1 MGYYRDL
8 SMEILGDRT
17 RVAILRFLYRNK
29 PNRFSQ
35 KQISDSIG
43 VHPSSISR
51 ACSSLEK
58 LNLIDRFSAG
68 KTILYKL
75 DEDSYITQKIL
86 VPLFANEKDFFR
98 DLVTD
103 ILRSLDQDLI
113 NLIKEILLFGSI
125 LSGEDSPSS
134 DIDLAIIIKAV
145 HGSALRTRLTEDESI
160 TKIRHYFLS
169 AAVALK
175 LNLDLHVFVEGE
187 SSKEKGLSL
196 EGVRGQGELIWGSG
210 DEDIS

>member
-1 MGYYRDL
+1 MGYYSDL
-8 SMEILGDRT
+8 SVEILGDRT

-43 VHPSSISR
+43 IHPSSVSR

-58 LNLIDRFSAG
+58 LNLVDRFNAG

-86 VPLFANEKDFFR
+86 VPVFTNEKEFFR
-98 DLVTD
+98 DLVKNV
-103 ILRSLDQDLI
+103 LQSLDQNLKQLI
-113 NLIKEILLFGSI
+113 REIFLFGSI
-125 LSGEDSPSS
+125 PRGEDSPSS

-145 HGSALRTRLTEDESI
+145 SGEKVS
-160 TKIRHYFLS
+160 KIRRHFLN
-169 AAVALK
+169 AAVTLK
-175 LNLDLHVFVEGE
+175 LNIDLHFFVEGDE
-187 SSKEKGLSL
+187 STKKGVSL
-196 EGVRGQGELIWGSG
+196 KDVYGQGELIWENN
-210 DEDIS
+210 DEELS